1 MQVSQAEETISE
13 YEQRLAQTEGKL
25 QDVEQE
31 VIRRHFGLLL
41 TLLEIQ
47 AIRNDG
53 QQRRVSFCTSW
64 GLIFFRMSAL
74 RHELEQVVFH
84 VNVCT
89 QPWQAQLRTK
99 QMETQIT
106 TSRQEKEPF
115 TFKNMKD
122 VVSLNNFEAGDLMLF
137 FEQK

>member
-1 MQVSQAEETISE
+1 
-13 YEQRLAQTEGKL
+13 
-25 QDVEQE
+25 
-31 VIRRHFGLLL
+31 
-41 TLLEIQ
+41 
-47 AIRNDG
+47 
-53 QQRRVSFCTSW
+53 
-64 GLIFFRMSAL
+64 MSAL

-137 FEQK
+137 FVNPNNFYEAFNKDAPNYFLAEESLINFPDERFVE